1 MANLAHLQ
9 PSQLKPWQTAH
20 HSWTYRTY
28 TFFTARYVSFY
39 SFLLHFNKSVSL
51 RWDSTN
57 SINYTRLNYIPLFA
71 SSSVNGH
78 FMLMSVVESSVDAN
92 WRTFCVVVMTSR
104 AKSKTSRL
112 KLMEVPLTLIPSP
125 VGPMMGSFEGSNIF
139 NNSVY
144 GTWEKIKYIYRYKYS
159 VNASS

>member
-1 MANLAHLQ
+1 MVNLAHLQ
-9 PSQLKPWQTAH
+9 PSQLKPSQTAH

-39 SFLLHFNKSVSL
+39 SFLLHFNKNVSL

-57 SINYTRLNYIPLFA
+57 SINYTLNYIPLFA

-78 FMLMSVVESSVDAN
+78 FMLMSAVVESSVDAN
-92 WRTFCVVVMTSR
+92 WRTFCVVVMTSER
-104 AKSKTSRL
+104 AESKTSL
-112 KLMEVPLTLIPSP
+112 VELMKAPLTLIPSP

-144 GTWEKIKYIYRYKYS
+144 GTWEKIKYRYKYS